1 MDQQFVGNPEMP
13 MGLSLT
19 KGILQNRGTG
29 QEYEIIAEFFL
40 SNDQQ
45 VSVAERRR
53 QPVSVRCNA
62 GGLLAGKFTLT
73 PSVFEGQWGYDVYTI
88 RKISPKNTFEIRNND
103 KLLAIAQKGGLSG
116 TSARTRD
123 TWFLLDKKL
132 EGGDAAEFETVWL
145 AFQMALQF
153 GQDFLDY

>member
-1 MDQQFVGNPEMP
+1 MK
-13 MGLSLT
+13 SLRSFCPPT
-19 KGILQNRGTG
+19 T
-29 QEYEIIAEFFL
+29 AT
-40 SNDQQ
+40 
-45 VSVAERRR
+45 VAGRRR
-53 QPVSVRCNA
+53 QPVSVRCTA

-73 PSVFEGQWGYDVYTI
+73 PAVFEGQWGYDVYTI
-88 RKISPKNTFEIRNND
+88 RKISPRNTFEIRNND

-116 TSARTRD
+116 TSAKTRN

-132 EGGDAAEFETVWL
+132 EGGDATELETVWL